1 MINSGIYRTVQRILS
16 EISGEEQLSQRELAR
31 RLGIALGLVNS
42 YLKNLVAKG
51 FVRVNNFPKNRYAYL
66 LTPTG
71 FAEKSRLAYQ
81 HLSYFSGLYTVARQD
96 YLKLFRMLAADGV
109 KGVAFCGIDE
119 VAEIAYLS
127 LRETGMELDLAMDA
141 EAVGRRFMDRM
152 VVSPVLGLLSGNHRI
167 VITSLKRGAALR
179 QAFVARG
186 VDLAKPIVT
195 TCGSG
200 VTAAVLALGVE
211 EAGGQVAGL
220 YAGSWSEWGARAEC
234 PVATGRAATP

>member
-1 MINSGIYRTVQRILS
+1 MNDNEEKVLETYRSFLLLS
-16 EISGEEQLSQRELAR
+16 EISGNEQLSQRELAK

-42 YLKNLVAKG
+42 YLKNLVTKG

-96 YLKLFRMLAADGV
+96 YLKLFRKLAAEGV

-127 LRETGMELDLAMDA
+127 LKETGLELDLAMDA
-141 EAVGRRFMDRM
+141 DGAGRRFFDKP
-152 VVSPVLGLLSGNHRI
+152 VVSPAMGLLSGNHRI
-167 VITSLKRGAALR
+167 VITSLKRGDALR
-179 QAFVARG
+179 EELVR
-186 VDLAKPIVT
+186 
-195 TCGSG
+195 
-200 VTAAVLALGVE
+200 LG
-211 EAGGQVAGL
+211 ADPSYIHQT
-220 YAGSWSEWGARAEC
+220 AGSAPGT
-234 PVATGRAATP
+234 ATAKALKSPLSV

>member
-1 MINSGIYRTVQRILS
+1 MNGDEEKVLDTYRSFLLLTELSGD
-16 EISGEEQLSQRELAR
+16 EQLSQRDLAK

-42 YLKNLVAKG
+42 YLKNLVSKG

-66 LTPTG
+66 LTPKG

-96 YLKLFRMLAADGV
+96 YLKLFRTLAAEGV

-127 LRETGMELDLAMDA
+127 LKETGLELELAMDT
-141 EAVGRRFMDRM
+141 EAAGRRFFDRA
-152 VVSPVLGLLSGNHRI
+152 VVSPAIGLLSGNHRI

-179 QAFVARG
+179 EELLRLG
-186 VDLAKPIVT
+186 VD
-195 TCGSG
+195 
-200 VTAAVLALGVE
+200 TARVYQ
-211 EAGGQVAGL
+211 AGR
-220 YAGSWSEWGARAEC
+220 S
-234 PVATGRAATP
+234 

>member
-1 MINSGIYRTVQRILS
+1 MNGDDEKMLDTYRSFLLLS
-16 EISGEEQLSQRELAR
+16 ELSGDERLSQRELAR

-71 FAEKSRLAYQ
+71 FTEKSRLAYQ

-96 YLKLFRMLAADGV
+96 YLKLFRRLAAEGV

-127 LRETGMELDLAMDA
+127 LKETGMELDLAMDA
-141 EAVGRRFMDRM
+141 AAVGRKFMDRS
-152 VVSPVLGLLSGNHRI
+152 VVSPAMGLLSGNHRI
-167 VITSLKRGAALR
+167 VITSLKRGDALR
-179 QAFVARG
+179 EELLR
-186 VDLAKPIVT
+186 
-195 TCGSG
+195 
-200 VTAAVLALGVE
+200 LG
-211 EAGGQVAGL
+211 ADPSCIYGT
-220 YAGSWSEWGARAEC
+220 AGSA
-234 PVATGRAATP
+234 PGRAAKPAKTVKKPASLE

>member
-1 MINSGIYRTVQRILS
+1 MNSDDEKMLDTYRSFLLLS
-16 EISGEEQLSQRELAR
+16 EISGEEQLSQRELAK

-51 FVRVNNFPKNRYAYL
+51 FVRVNNFPRNRYAYL

-96 YLKLFRMLAADGV
+96 YLKLFRNLAAEGV

-127 LRETGMELDLAMDA
+127 LRETGLELELAMDT
-141 EAVGRRFMDRM
+141 EGSGRRFMDCP
-152 VVSPVLGLLSGNHRI
+152 VVSPAMGLLSGNHRI
-167 VITSLKRGAALR
+167 VISSLKRCDALR
-179 QAFVARG
+179 EELLR
-186 VDLAKPIVT
+186 
-195 TCGSG
+195 
-200 VTAAVLALGVE
+200 LGVE
-211 EAGGQVAGL
+211 QSCIYRAGVPAQ
-220 YAGSWSEWGARAEC
+220 
-234 PVATGRAATP
+234 ATAKGKKSALPMQKL

>member
-1 MINSGIYRTVQRILS
+1 MNGDDEKMLDTYRSFLLLS
-16 EISGEEQLSQRELAR
+16 ELAGDEQLSQREIAR

-42 YLKNLVAKG
+42 YLKNLVSKG

-96 YLKLFRMLAADGV
+96 YLKLFRRLAAEGV

-127 LRETGMELDLAMDA
+127 LKETGMELDLAMDA
-141 EAVGRRFMDRM
+141 SAVGRKFMDRS
-152 VVSPVLGLLSGNHRI
+152 VVSPALGLLSGNHRI
-167 VITSLKRGAALR
+167 VITSLKRGDALR
-179 QAFVARG
+179 EELLR
-186 VDLAKPIVT
+186 
-195 TCGSG
+195 
-200 VTAAVLALGVE
+200 LG
-211 EAGGQVAGL
+211 ADPACI
-220 YAGSWSEWGARAEC
+220 YSTAGSAPGKAAKAAKQLKK
-234 PVATGRAATP
+234 PVSLE